1 MYFLRGTFQLHHLA
15 NVPAVGEEGDRES
28 HNNPTEFFLPYTPA
42 AAYIYLKTGLFL
54 SGPGL

>member
-1 MYFLRGTFQLHHLA
+1 MFLLL
-15 NVPAVGEEGDRES
+15 GEEGNRES
-28 HNNPTEFFLPYTPA
+28 HNNPTEFFLQYTPA